1 MKESNGVEV
10 VDVEIVEEP
19 GAGSELAT
27 IERGETAL
35 SVELVEDLE
44 GAAEYAEQSRSEST
58 RKAYGVD
65 WSHFVAYCE
74 GVKAEPLPAD
84 PATVAAYLSR
94 SAKSYKVSTL
104 QRRMSAI
111 SIRHKSAGYVS
122 PTAHPIVSDVWE
134 GIRRTHGTSP
144 ESKSAAVAP
153 VLREFL
159 DSIDTATLQGKRDR
173 AVLLVGFYGA
183 FRRSE
188 LVALNVDDLEFDDSG
203 VTVRVRRSKTDQQ
216 GKGTY
221 KAIPFRTG
229 GACPVAA
236 LSEWIAAAG
245 IESGPIFRSIRKGG
259 AVVNDRRLSGR
270 DVARTVKRAAERAG
284 LDPKEY
290 AGHSLRSGFATTAAR
305 SGATDRAIMQQTGH
319 KSRAM
324 VDRYVQA
331 SRVWED
337 NAAGLVTV

>member
-1 MKESNGVEV
+1 MKESSKV
-10 VDVEIVEEP
+10 VDVEIVEETA
-19 GAGSELAT
+19 AGSELAT
-27 IERGETAL
+27 VTQAGAAL

-44 GAAEYAEQSRSEST
+44 GAARYAEQSRSEST

-65 WSHFVAYCE
+65 WSHFVAYCQS
-74 GVKAEPLPAD
+74 VKADPLPAD

-94 SAKSYKVSTL
+94 SADTYKVSTL
-104 QRRMSAI
+104 QRRLSAI
-111 SIRHKSAGYVS
+111 SIRHKSAGYAS
-122 PTAHPIVSDVWE
+122 PTAHPIVSETWE
-134 GIRRTHGTSP
+134 GIRRELGSDPDAKT
-144 ESKSAAVAP
+144 AAVGP
-153 VLREFL
+153 VLRQFL
-159 DSIDTATLQGKRDR
+159 DTIDTDTLQGKRDA

-203 VTVRVRRSKTDQQ
+203 VTVKVRRSKTDQQ
-216 GKGTY
+216 GKGAY

-236 LSEWIAAAG
+236 LTEWVEAAG

-284 LDPKEY
+284 LDPV
-290 AGHSLRSGFATTAAR
+290 AFSGHSLRSGFATTAAR
-305 SGATDRAIMQQTGH
+305 SGASDRSIMLQTGH

-331 SRVWED
+331 ARVWED
-337 NAAGLVTV
+337 NAAGLVSV